1 MYVPVE
7 RGAVGG
13 VSIRLVWR
21 VVGPVTALPV
31 ACPLPSLAEPPR
43 TSILGISELKFG
55 ALDHD
60 TPGLWSG
67 FGVERQSVDANL
79 EVLFLPWAY
88 TFGGYLRPAIGAT
101 INFNG
106 DT

>member
-1 MYVPVE
+1 MADPRETPV
-7 RGAVGG
+7 
-13 VSIRLVWR
+13 
-21 VVGPVTALPV
+21 
-31 ACPLPSLAEPPR
+31 
-43 TSILGISELKFG
+43 LGISELKFG

-67 FGVERQSVDANL
+67 FGVERQSVDPNA

-88 TFGGYLRPAIGAT
+88 TFGGYLRPAIGTT

-106 DT
+106 MRHRKSRNDVQLI